1 MAGSA
6 DFGDLP
12 IGMAINAAQRLHSAD
27 SLGFYVRQKGDPDRG
42 LVILYFEDAEMLLTQ
57 ERDFETDKLVWRE
70 TSLLRGDAYDQ
81 LSRIA
86 QRDPDAWII
95 ELDGSLEKNP
105 FARLG

>member
-1 MAGSA
+1 MARSA

-42 LVILYFEDAEMLLTQ
+42 LVILYFEDAETLLTQ

>member
-1 MAGSA
+1 MARSA

-27 SLGFYVRQKGDPDRG
+27 SLGFYVRQRGDPDRG
-42 LVILYFEDAEMLLTQ
+42 LVILYFEDAETLLTQ
-57 ERDFETDKLVWRE
+57 ERDFKTDKLMWRE
-70 TSLLRGDAYDQ
+70 SSLLRGDAHDQ

-86 QRDPDAWII
+86 LRDPDAWII